1 MQTAFSRM
9 RICLCAALFLLAG
22 LLPAHLFAQSA
33 NVSGQVLDASG
44 AAVKGAQITLVRPS
58 TQVKV
63 TTSSSANG
71 SYIFPPVA
79 PGRYQITVTAPQFA
93 PWTESDIVLEIG
105 ANKVVSAVLT
115 VGSVSQS
122 VQVTGAPPE
131 LDTQDVNNSTVTETS
146 LVANIPLD
154 VRNPFQEANFTVG
167 VTQSD
172 SLTAGT
178 NMASQDT
185 TNTFYINGTKQGVS
199 DILIDGAPDTV
210 YYDIHAAGAIPNLDS
225 VQEFRIY
232 TEAYAPEFGHTGG
245 GIESFSIKSGTNQF
259 HGGAWEYFRNSALD
273 ANGYNA
279 DAAGTAKPPFG
290 RNQFGGMVGGP
301 VIIPHVYNG
310 RNRTFFFGSYEELLD
325 SLPGITG
332 ALTSGFTTTVPT
344 AAEKTG
350 DFSQSTAWTLYDPTT
365 TTHLGSSG
373 DPASINCPD
382 GTQFSAGSSG
392 YSGAGY
398 YRCKMYGVPA
408 SGGPAKYNVIPQG
421 EINTSTAAL
430 LLAMYPDP
438 NKTSTVVGSDE
449 NNYFSDATSSD
460 KEYGYDLRIDHRFND
475 KQTLFGHID
484 FSDHYILYAPVF
496 GPTSYTP
503 TNGNDLLPL
512 RNIIVDH
519 TWVISPTMI
528 FDHHLSWG
536 YMESHRGS
544 VDPLGTAPFGIPGSA
559 APGITSTFTPQV
571 ESTSNQL
578 GEIGNS
584 EPYERNPSSVWQYA
598 PTLTWLKGIHTFKF
612 GADLRRYPDQL
623 FDPQLLTVNTSRTF
637 TGGPSASSPG
647 GTTGNAI
654 AELLMGQ
661 ATVTSGY
668 APKVNTRHQYY
679 AFYAEDTAKLTHQL
693 TVTYGLRYSYEGADV
708 SSGNELNY
716 LDTTDPSAIASQ
728 IPANPYVTGSN
739 LVGGVGIVGLNGQSR
754 VLQIPGKLHFEPR
767 LGFSYALDN
776 KTVVH
781 GGIGIFY
788 QPTASWETDPP
799 AYGFTRQSTSID
811 TQTNGYQP
819 LFNLSN
825 PFPGGLPAAYGN
837 NPSALPGNNTGS
849 GPLSIELGQTIE
861 GNPRKQSDA
870 YQEVWSLDVQR
881 ILPANFVVTASY
893 AGNEGIHLYGGLELN
908 QLTDAELGLGSA
920 LQTTVANPFFGIITD
935 SSSPLSKQ
943 TVQEG
948 LLERPDPQFLNFE
961 ALSDGVG
968 HSTYQAGQLTVEHR
982 MNQGLSML
990 VGYTYSK
997 SIDNIGEAG
1006 YSSPSVQDNG
1016 CMRCERSIADLD
1028 QTNVLRVSTVYE
1040 LPLGP
1045 QKIFLN
1051 SGPLSY
1057 LAGGWQIG
1065 GTGQYNT
1072 GQPLQL
1078 SSPIEGGLKSNLYG
1092 MNVLRPD
1099 LVSGQSITNTA
1110 GLPAIKGVYPSFN
1123 PNAFMQPGQTAHGV
1137 GTADPYLFGNTP
1149 RYLSDVRNPAF
1160 KDIDVFVQKNTKITE
1175 GMSATIRFEA
1185 LNALNQVVFGAPDS
1199 TVTDSNFGY
1208 NPDTQEN
1215 NAREAQISARF
1226 TF

>member
-1 MQTAFSRM
+1 MRSLFSRT
-9 RICLCAALFLLAG
+9 CLHLHVCLWLLAG
-22 LLPAHLFAQSA
+22 LSGTQLFAQSA
-33 NVSGQVLDASG
+33 SVSGQVFDSTGAVVSG
-44 AAVKGAQITLVRPS
+44 ATVTLLRPS
-58 TQVKV
+58 TGVKLTAV
-63 TTSSSANG
+63 TDAKG
-71 SYIFPPVA
+71 LFILPPVA
-79 PGRYQITVTAPQFA
+79 PGNYEATVSAPSFAEWRETGVVIEIGQQKVINANLSVGAASTTVSVTDTAPEIQM
-93 PWTESDIVLEIG
+93 ESSDVG
-105 ANKVVSAVLT
+105 T
-115 VGSVSQS
+115 VAES
-122 VQVTGAPPE
+122 
-131 LDTQDVNNSTVTETS
+131 S
-146 LVANIPLD
+146 LVENIPLD
-154 VRNPFQEANFTVG
+154 VRNPFQEVNFTPG
-167 VTQSD
+167 VTQSN
-172 SLTAGT
+172 SLNAGT
-178 NMASQDT
+178 NMSSQDT

-225 VQEFRIY
+225 VEQFRIY
-232 TEAYAPEFGHTGG
+232 TSAYAPEFGHTGG
-245 GIESFSIKSGTNQF
+245 GIESFSIKSGTDKF

-279 DAAGTAKPPFG
+279 DAAGTPKPPFG

-325 SLPGITG
+325 SLPGISG

-382 GTQFSAGSSG
+382 GTQFSTSSTG
-392 YSGAGY
+392 YTSPGY
-398 YRCKMYGVPA
+398 YRCKMFGVPA
-408 SGGPAKYNVIPQG
+408 SGGPAKYNVIPQS
-421 EINTSTAAL
+421 EINPSTAPL
-430 LLAMYPDP
+430 LLAMYPAP
-438 NKTSTVVGSDE
+438 NRTSTVVGSDE
-449 NNYFSDATSSD
+449 NNYFSDATSAD
-460 KEYGYDLRIDHRFND
+460 KEYGYDLRIDHRFSD
-475 KQTLFGHID
+475 KQSIFGHID

-519 TWVISPTMI
+519 TWVLGPDLI

-536 YMESHRGS
+536 HMESHRGS
-544 VDPLGTAPFGIPGSA
+544 VNPLGTAPFGIPGSA

-578 GEIGNS
+578 GTIGNS

-598 PTLTWLKGIHTFKF
+598 ASLSWLKGIHTFKF
-612 GADLRRYPDQL
+612 GADLRLYPDQL

-647 GTTGNAI
+647 GTTGNAV

-668 APKVNTRHQYY
+668 APKVDTRHQYY

-693 TVTYGLRYSYEGADV
+693 TVNYGLRYSFEGGDV

-716 LDTTDPSAIASQ
+716 LDTTDPSAIANQ
-728 IPANPYVTGSN
+728 VPANPYVTGSN

-754 VLQIPGKLHFEPR
+754 VLQTPGKLHFEPR
-767 LGFSYALDN
+767 LGFTYALN
-776 KTVVH
+776 NNTVVH
-781 GGIGIFY
+781 GGAGIFY
-788 QPTASWETDPP
+788 QPTGSWETDPP

-811 TQTNGYQP
+811 AQTNGYQP

-837 NPSALPGNNTGS
+837 NPSPLPGNNTGG

-861 GNPRKQSDA
+861 GNLRKQSDA

-893 AGNEGIHLYGGLELN
+893 AGNEGVHLYGQLQLN
-908 QLTDAELGLGSA
+908 QLSDAELALGSA
-920 LQTTVANPFFGIITD
+920 LQTTVANPFYGIITD
-935 SSSPLSKQ
+935 PSSPLSKS
-943 TVQEG
+943 TVEEG
-948 LLERPDPQFLNFE
+948 LLLRAHPQFLNFE
-961 ALSDGVG
+961 TLSDGVG
-968 HSTYQAGQLTVEHR
+968 HSSYQAGQLTVEHR
-982 MNQGLSML
+982 MSQGLSML
-990 VGYTYSK
+990 VAYTYSK

-1040 LPLGP
+1040 LPFGP
-1045 QKIFLN
+1045 QKAFLN
-1051 SGPLSY
+1051 SGPLRY
-1057 LAGGWQIG
+1057 FAGGWQIG

-1078 SSPIEGGLKSNLYG
+1078 SSPIEGGLASSLYG
-1092 MNVLRPD
+1092 MNVLRPE
-1099 LVSGQSITNTA
+1099 LVSGQSITNTS

-1137 GTADPYLFGNTP
+1137 GTADPYMFGNTP
-1149 RYLSDVRNPAF
+1149 RYLSDVRYPPY
-1160 KDIDVFVQKNTKITE
+1160 KDIDVLVQKQTKITE
-1175 GMSATIRFEA
+1175 RMSATIRFEA
-1185 LNALNQVVFGAPDS
+1185 LNVLNSVVFGAPDS

-1208 NPDTQEN
+1208 NPHTQEN